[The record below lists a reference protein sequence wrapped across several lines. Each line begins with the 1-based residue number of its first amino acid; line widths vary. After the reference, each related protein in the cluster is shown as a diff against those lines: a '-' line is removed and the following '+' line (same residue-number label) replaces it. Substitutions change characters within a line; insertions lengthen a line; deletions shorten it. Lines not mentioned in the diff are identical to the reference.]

1 MAVEYSHLFIEFNV
15 ILGCG
20 LTSEYQANSMAMV
33 KNAETEVDI
42 FICKLLWWIY
52 IRFLVTFTNKFLEPG
67 LMKVNNDDFIL
78 FSDHLSKCSACLGK
92 LSHSN
97 Q

>member
-33 KNAETEVDI
+33 KNE
-42 FICKLLWWIY
+42 KLKLKLIY
-52 IRFLVTFTNKFLEPG
+52 LFASYFGGFT
-67 LMKVNNDDFIL
+67 
-78 FSDHLSKCSACLGK
+78 SDSL
-92 LSHSN
+92 
-97 Q
+97 